1 MKKIILMTIITG
13 FSTVIW
19 ADGSW
24 DCINSIAEVSCLQL
38 GTCKALYPAQSF
50 NISIKNNNQVSV
62 CAQNKCWRGFAQ
74 PATSGSNTLYPMR
87 QFNWT
92 TLDQPNGEYTLAVNQ
107 YNKSVSLQNQG
118 KSLPLQCIPV

>member
-13 FSTVIW
+13 FPTVIW

-38 GTCKALYPAQSF
+38 GTCKAFYPAQSF
-50 NISIKNNNQVSV
+50 NISIKNSNQVSV
-62 CAQNKCWRGFAQ
+62 CAQSKCWHGFAQ
-74 PATSGSNTLYPMR
+74 PATSGSKTLYPMR

-107 YNKSVSLQNQG
+107 YNKSVSLQNQT
-118 KSLPLQCIPV
+118 KSFPLQCIPV